1 MKVWIDMFPLK
12 PEEIAALDAGSL
24 ERLAALDAQG
34 IMLGPGECAEE
45 FKERLSALERE
56 LAELDRQL
64 LAPEGAELFKG
75 VTLRPELAIPAEIM
89 EEAAGFNLQ
98 AYAFSAAWVPG
109 FFLSKSLGALWGGCA
124 IVFNSGLRVF
134 IIRAAFA
141 KAKSWLIYRREEL
154 LSHELCHAAR
164 AQMNDRRFEE
174 LFAYR
179 LSFSKFRRRFGD
191 CFQSSADALLFLCPV
206 ILLLAV
212 QLSQTFFWPTV
223 PVWPFWLLAFAYP
236 LWLLLRSGATRRAFE
251 RARAVLAPV
260 YGEHVDAV
268 LFRCSRSEIE
278 ELAAMPAGGAA
289 AWAAVRVASE
299 LRWKVIDFR
308 FGAKAASEGLDIPPN
323 TSMYIGN

>member
-1 MKVWIDMFPLK
+1 M
-12 PEEIAALDAGSL
+12 
-24 ERLAALDAQG
+24 AALDAQG
-34 IMLGPGECAEE
+34 VLLGPGESAEE
-45 FKERLSALERE
+45 FRERLAALERE
-56 LAELDRQL
+56 LSELDRQL
-64 LAPEGAELFKG
+64 LAPEGAALFKG

-89 EEAAGFNLQ
+89 AEAAELNRQ

-141 KAKSWLIYRREEL
+141 KARRWLIYRRDEL

-179 LSFSKFRRRFGD
+179 LSFSRFRRRYGD

-206 ILLLAV
+206 IALLAV
-212 QLSQTFFWPTV
+212 QFAQTFFWPAT

-236 LWLLLRSGATRRAFE
+236 LRLFLRSSATRKAFG
-251 RARAVLAPV
+251 RARAALLPL
-260 YGEHVDAV
+260 YGDNVDAV
-268 LFRCSRSEIE
+268 LFRCSRDELE
-278 ELAAMPAGGAA
+278 ELAAMPHAAVA
-289 AWAAVRVASE
+289 AWAAARVASE

-308 FGAKAASEGLDIPPN
+308 FGAKAAPEGLAIPPN

>member
-1 MKVWIDMFPLK
+1 MFPLK

-34 IMLGPGECAEE
+34 VMLGPGESAEE
-45 FKERLSALERE
+45 FKARLAALERE
-56 LAELDRQL
+56 LAELDLQL

-89 EEAAGFNLQ
+89 AEAAELNRH

-134 IIRAAFA
+134 IIRAAFG
-141 KAKSWLIYRREEL
+141 KARSWLIYRRDEL

-206 ILLLAV
+206 VALLAV
-212 QLSQTFFWPTV
+212 QLVQTFLWAAM

-236 LWLLLRSGATRRAFE
+236 LRLLLRSAAARRAFE
-251 RARAVLAPV
+251 RARAALLPV
-260 YGEHVDAV
+260 YGDNVDAV
-268 LFRCSRSEIE
+268 LFRCSRAELE
-278 ELAAMPAGGAA
+278 ELAAMPPGGAA
-289 AWAAVRVASE
+289 GWAAVRVASE

-308 FGAKAASEGLDIPPN
+308 FGAKAAKEGLAIPPD
-323 TSMYIGN
+323 TSIYIGN